1 MRFLAVLFSV
11 MLLAGCANTEEK
23 IYTPLSLSQINSWAL
38 GFQYEA
44 GAREFTQKSSGDTEV
59 RIINEG
65 RSANDLALRDDIFW
79 SLKDDHSIKVV
90 KSLKSGGGRILI
102 HPVGLSS
109 VSVVFEDEAKEPL
122 ARIKIKNGTR
132 NATYK
137 RADDF
142 AKYVAEAI
150 ADVIKGK
157 K

>member
-1 MRFLAVLFSV
+1 M
-11 MLLAGCANTEEK
+11 
-23 IYTPLSLSQINSWAL
+23 
-38 GFQYEA
+38 
-44 GAREFTQKSSGDTEV
+44 
-59 RIINEG
+59 
-65 RSANDLALRDDIFW
+65 
-79 SLKDDHSIKVV
+79 
-90 KSLKSGGGRILI
+90 I